1 MVGMHYINGDKSNSF
16 FSYCCGIHFVG
27 IENQKNGI
35 IWSERQLR
43 QYLNKFSPLTF
54 IREEN
59 KKKSKTY

>member
-43 QYLNKFSPLTF
+43 
-54 IREEN
+54 
-59 KKKSKTY
+59 